1 MAKRH
6 KEMLAGIDVGSKV
19 LNVAARLL
27 TGEVRDLVFSNDA
40 DGHQKLVALLTKGGR
55 PARVIVEATS
65 LYGLDLCLALD
76 DAGVEVMMVNPK
88 AARRFADAQM
98 RRAKTDRVDARM
110 LLEFLQRMEFVRW
123 KRPSAVRLAVRLYA
137 RRIADLVKLRTAE
150 RNRLHALRSTTSTP
164 AAIVADVQEGIA
176 SIEKRIAD
184 LTAAALD
191 MVNADPELAPVLA
204 ALDAVKG
211 VGAAS
216 AIAVLGELLLLPAEM
231 TCREVVAH
239 AGLDPR
245 PMETGGPDMQ
255 KRRISK
261 IGNSNL
267 RGALWMPT
275 LVAVVH
281 EPSVR
286 AHYEHL
292 LTRGKAKM
300 VALVAVARKFLQA
313 FWRML
318 TTGAA
323 FDPARFTARHAA
335 ASSAHPEAAAG

>member
-6 KEMLAGIDVGSKV
+6 KEMVAGIDVGSKG
-19 LNVAARLL
+19 LNVAVRLL
-27 TGEVRDLVFSNDA
+27 TGEVRDLAFSNEA
-40 DGHQKLVALLTKGGR
+40 DGHKKLVALLTKGGR
-55 PARVIVEATS
+55 PARVVLEATS

-76 DAGVEVMMVNPK
+76 EASVKVMVVNPK

-110 LLEFLQRMEFVRW
+110 LLEFLLRMEFVRW
-123 KRPSAVRLAVRLYA
+123 QRPSQLRLTVRMYA

-150 RNRLHALRSTTSTP
+150 RNRLHALGSTTSTP
-164 AAIVADVQEGIA
+164 AAILADVREGLA
-176 SIEKRIAD
+176 QIEKRIAD
-184 LTAAALD
+184 LTAAA
-191 MVNADPELAPVLA
+191 VEAVTADPELAPVLK

-211 VGAAS
+211 IGPAS
-216 AIAVLGELLLLPAEM
+216 AIALLGELLLLPTDM

-245 PMETGGPDMQ
+245 PIETGGPDMQ
-255 KRRISK
+255 KRRISR

-292 LTRGKAKM
+292 LARGKPKM

-318 TTGAA
+318 NSGTA
-323 FDPARFTARHAA
+323 FDPARFTARHAT
-335 ASSAHPEAAAG
+335 ASPIRAEAAAG